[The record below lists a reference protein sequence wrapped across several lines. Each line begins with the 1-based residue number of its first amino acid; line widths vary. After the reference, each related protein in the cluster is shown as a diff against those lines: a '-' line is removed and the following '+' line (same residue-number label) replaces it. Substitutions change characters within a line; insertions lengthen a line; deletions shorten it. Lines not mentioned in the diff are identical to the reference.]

1 MLSIC
6 NNCIVFI
13 DCGHIAILCFSLS
26 SSCLCTGRSLVV
38 LLCFMLLI
46 LITKKNS
53 IRFSVAIKNR
63 TEIFFF
69 FFFLF
74 FSLRPLSSFLQR
86 VSCFWA
92 IASVRRVEN
101 RIDAEKS
108 KSGSNSYWY
117 PVGADA
123 HGRVL
128 LCSRKRLWNFVLK
141 NSFNRY
147 LSKPTKL
154 LC

>member
-1 MLSIC
+1 MYWPLPC
-6 NNCIVFI
+6 CITV
-13 DCGHIAILCFSLS
+13 LY
-26 SSCLCTGRSLVV
+26 VV
-38 LLCFMLLI
+38 D
-46 LITKKNS
+46 TYNKKNF
-53 IRFSVAIKNR
+53 IRLSLAIKNR
-63 TEIFFF
+63 TEV
-69 FFFLF
+69 FFLF

-128 LCSRKRLWNFVLK
+128 LCSRKRL
-141 NSFNRY
+141 
-147 LSKPTKL
+147 
-154 LC
+154 

>member
-1 MLSIC
+1 MYWPLPC
-6 NNCIVFI
+6 CITV
-13 DCGHIAILCFSLS
+13 LY
-26 SSCLCTGRSLVV
+26 VV
-38 LLCFMLLI
+38 D
-46 LITKKNS
+46 TYNQKNS

-63 TEIFFF
+63 TEVFFF

-92 IASVRRVEN
+92 IASVRLVEN

-128 LCSRKRLWNFVLK
+128 LCSRKRL
-141 NSFNRY
+141 
-147 LSKPTKL
+147 
-154 LC
+154 

>member
-1 MLSIC
+1 
-6 NNCIVFI
+6 
-13 DCGHIAILCFSLS
+13 
-26 SSCLCTGRSLVV
+26 
-38 LLCFMLLI
+38 MLLI

-63 TEIFFF
+63 TEVFFF

-101 RIDAEKS
+101 RTDAEKS
-108 KSGSNSYWY
+108 LNQDQIVTGI
-117 PVGADA
+117 
-123 HGRVL
+123 L
-128 LCSRKRLWNFVLK
+128 
-141 NSFNRY
+141 
-147 LSKPTKL
+147 
-154 LC
+154 

>member
-1 MLSIC
+1 
-6 NNCIVFI
+6 
-13 DCGHIAILCFSLS
+13 
-26 SSCLCTGRSLVV
+26 
-38 LLCFMLLI
+38 MLLI

-63 TEIFFF
+63 TEVFFF
-69 FFFLF
+69 FSFLF

-86 VSCFWA
+86 VSCFRA

-128 LCSRKRLWNFVLK
+128 LCSRKRL
-141 NSFNRY
+141 
-147 LSKPTKL
+147 
-154 LC
+154 

>member
-1 MLSIC
+1 
-6 NNCIVFI
+6 
-13 DCGHIAILCFSLS
+13 
-26 SSCLCTGRSLVV
+26 
-38 LLCFMLLI
+38 MLLI

-63 TEIFFF
+63 TKVFFSSS
-69 FFFLF
+69 FFLF
-74 FSLRPLSSFLQR
+74 FSLRPLFSFLQR

-128 LCSRKRLWNFVLK
+128 LCSHKRL
-141 NSFNRY
+141 
-147 LSKPTKL
+147 
-154 LC
+154 